1 MRNFL
6 TGILII
12 ISGFSLIAQEKY
24 GVVTKSVGNMHRDPD
39 EMSEVVS
46 QAIIGESVKIL
57 KTEKKD
63 SREWLYVETP
73 DTYKGWIDA
82 KSIRIYKE
90 GEEKYASKGKVFQ
103 VESLIAYIYR
113 EKDLTKQKP
122 LTFATITTVLE
133 AGDCGERWC
142 EITLPSGEKGW
153 IQIGDGFIRDAKQR
167 KKLSLKEMIE
177 QAMRFLGVPY
187 LWGGKTPLGL
197 DCSGFAQLVY
207 KIAGIELLRDAYM
220 QFEQANLEKV
230 ERGKEKKGDL
240 VFFGREGG
248 RISHVGIMISEKE
261 FINATT
267 HEKPIVQISNLFD
280 PYWQKIYRGARRF
293 PGFELGKE

>member
-6 TGILII
+6 TGIFII
-12 ISGFSLIAQEKY
+12 ISGFSLMAQEKH
-24 GVVTKSVGNMHRDPD
+24 GVVTKSVENMHRNPD

-57 KTEKKD
+57 KSEKKD
-63 SREWLYVETP
+63 GREWLYIETP
-73 DTYKGWIDA
+73 DTYKGWVDA

-90 GEEKYASKGKVFQ
+90 GEEKYASKGKVFE

-113 EKDLTKQKP
+113 EQDVTKQKP
-122 LTFATITTVLE
+122 LSFATITTFLE
-133 AGDCGERWC
+133 VGDCGERWC
-142 EITLPSGEKGW
+142 EVTLPSGEKGW
-153 IQIGDGFIRDAKQR
+153 IQKGDGFIRDAKER
-167 KKLSLKEMIE
+167 RKLSLEQMIE

-220 QFEQANLEKV
+220 QFDQANLEKV
-230 ERGKEKKGDL
+230 EKGKEKKGDL
-240 VFFGREGG
+240 VFFGKEGG
-248 RISHVGIMISEKE
+248 KISHVGIMISEKE
-261 FINATT
+261 FINSTT
-267 HEKPIVQISNLFD
+267 HEKPVVQISNLYD

-293 PGFELGKE
+293 PGF